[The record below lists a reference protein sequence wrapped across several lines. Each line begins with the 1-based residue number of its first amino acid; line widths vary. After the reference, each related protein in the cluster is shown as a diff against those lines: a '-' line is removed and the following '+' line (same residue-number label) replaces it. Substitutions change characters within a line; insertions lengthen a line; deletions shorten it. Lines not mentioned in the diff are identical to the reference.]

1 MLNHKFLQV
10 LKYEGVVSITS
21 WIELA
26 PHVTNTWNSYLTIT
40 DDQRILAP
48 AAGMTHLEND
58 LNNNSKII
66 MTLGSREVEGRDGY
80 QGTGFKIEGTAKLLE
95 AGSDFEIV
103 KEKYPFLRK
112 VLEVTPINVIQLL

>member
-40 DDQRILAP
+40 DD
-48 AAGMTHLEND
+48 
-58 LNNNSKII
+58 
-66 MTLGSREVEGRDGY
+66 
-80 QGTGFKIEGTAKLLE
+80 
-95 AGSDFEIV
+95 
-103 KEKYPFLRK
+103 
-112 VLEVTPINVIQLL
+112 

>member
-21 WIELA
+21 WTELA

-80 QGTGFKIEGTAKLLE
+80 QGTGFRIEGTAKLLE

-103 KEKYPFLRK
+103 KKNTLFCVKYWK
-112 VLEVTPINVIQLL
+112 

>member
-1 MLNHKFLQV
+1 
-10 LKYEGVVSITS
+10 
-21 WIELA
+21 
-26 PHVTNTWNSYLTIT
+26 
-40 DDQRILAP
+40 
-48 AAGMTHLEND
+48 
-58 LNNNSKII
+58 

-80 QGTGFKIEGTAKLLE
+80 QGTAKLLE

>member
-21 WIELA
+21 WTELA

-48 AAGMTHLEND
+48 AAGMTHLENV

-66 MTLGSREVEGRDGY
+66 MTLGNRESRVVMVIKVQALELKE
-80 QGTGFKIEGTAKLLE
+80 LL
-95 AGSDFEIV
+95 S
-103 KEKYPFLRK
+103 Y
-112 VLEVTPINVIQLL
+112 

>member
-21 WIELA
+21 WTELA

-48 AAGMTHLEND
+48 AAGMTHLEMI
-58 LNNNSKII
+58 SII
-66 MTLGSREVEGRDGY
+66 IL
-80 QGTGFKIEGTAKLLE
+80 KLLLLW
-95 AGSDFEIV
+95 AAV
-103 KEKYPFLRK
+103 KSRVVMVIK
-112 VLEVTPINVIQLL
+112 VQALELKELLSY